1 MFQYFS
7 LNPNCVFR
15 LNSMNL
21 RIFRRTVFV
30 GNSKLSL
37 KTFIKIIKWRLTQPL
52 FLAFLYQYN
61 KRNLYWRNSCYFS
74 IFQQYQAIRRTF
86 EIRTANFAVTKYT
99 HLFYWNTFY
108 SIWTIIWYSL
118 CYFKIWSEILFISNF
133 LSAINLLIDIF
144 KRVSGFWIIAFNL
157 CMILYSSW
165 LKYQSICVYTC
176 T

>member
-52 FLAFLYQYN
+52 FLAFLYQIILYN
-61 KRNLYWRNSCYFS
+61 KKNLYWRNSCYFS

-86 EIRTANFAVTKYT
+86 EIRSDEIYT
-99 HLFYWNTFY
+99 PFYWNTFY
-108 SIWTIIWYSL
+108 WIWYSL